1 MASTEFEVDFERI
14 SPAESLIGF
23 LCPVC
28 EQRLNVPAS
37 LAGVAG
43 PCPSCQRV
51 IRAPQAPVK
60 RSAGKIELVECFTRG
75 SGGGHGF
82 SQWQNEEPDP
92 KPRRLVAAGGA
103 PQSFYATK
111 RIAPTPVEGLD
122 DSWRKKVERRR
133 KQSRKRRLRNRLLR
147 SRIVRG
153 EPARRIGTLVI
164 LGILALTVG
173 LIYLNHRS
181 GGQILGGGLGR

>member
-1 MASTEFEVDFERI
+1 MASTEFEVDLERI

-43 PCPSCQRV
+43 PCPWCQRM
-51 IRAPQAPVK
+51 IRAPQAPV
-60 RSAGKIELVECFTRG
+60 RRPSGEVELVESFTRG
-75 SGGGHGF
+75 SGVGHRF
-82 SQWQNEEPDP
+82 SQWQPEEADP
-92 KPRRLVAAGGA
+92 KPRRMVAPGGA

-133 KQSRKRRLRNRLLR
+133 KQSRKRRLRNRLLG
-147 SRIVRG
+147 SAIVRC

-173 LIYLNHRS
+173 LLYLNHRS
-181 GGQILGGGLGR
+181 GGQLLGGGFGR